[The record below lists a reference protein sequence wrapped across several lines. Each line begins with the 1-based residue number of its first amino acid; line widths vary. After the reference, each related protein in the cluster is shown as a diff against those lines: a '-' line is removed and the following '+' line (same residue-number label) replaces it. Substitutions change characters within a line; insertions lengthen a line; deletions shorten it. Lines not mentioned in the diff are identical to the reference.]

1 MDSLLF
7 RMCDP
12 RHARKADASRRPF
25 ARRAISARSG
35 AAAAARV
42 AFLPRASQR
51 RHSCPRHWTLTV
63 CGVRREMAALGDL
76 ERAVHPAHQ
85 EVLMLAPVAVLPLV
99 AALLVTPALAATV
112 SRTETVTAS
121 APVGGK
127 VNINTASVKDLMTLT
142 GVGKKVAEKIVEY
155 RGAHG
160 AFKKAEDVRKV
171 EGLGDALWQRN
182 KDRIVVK

>member
-1 MDSLLF
+1 MT
-7 RMCDP
+7 R
-12 RHARKADASRRPF
+12 
-25 ARRAISARSG
+25 SAVL
-35 AAAAARV
+35 AA
-42 AFLPRASQR
+42 L
-51 RHSCPRHWTLTV
+51 TLTLL
-63 CGVRREMAALGDL
+63 AA
-76 ERAVHPAHQ
+76 
-85 EVLMLAPVAVLPLV
+85 
-99 AALLVTPALAATV
+99 PALAATA
-112 SRTETVTAS
+112 SRTETITAS
-121 APVGGK
+121 ASVGGK

>member
-1 MDSLLF
+1 MT
-7 RMCDP
+7 R
-12 RHARKADASRRPF
+12 
-25 ARRAISARSG
+25 SAVL
-35 AAAAARV
+35 AA
-42 AFLPRASQR
+42 L
-51 RHSCPRHWTLTV
+51 TLTV
-63 CGVRREMAALGDL
+63 
-76 ERAVHPAHQ
+76 
-85 EVLMLAPVAVLPLV
+85 
-99 AALLVTPALAATV
+99 LAAPAFAATA
-112 SRTETVTAS
+112 SRTETITAS
-121 APVGGK
+121 AAVGGK

>member
-1 MDSLLF
+1 MIVSL
-7 RMCDP
+7 
-12 RHARKADASRRPF
+12 AS
-25 ARRAISARSG
+25 A
-35 AAAAARV
+35 
-42 AFLPRASQR
+42 
-51 RHSCPRHWTLTV
+51 
-63 CGVRREMAALGDL
+63 
-76 ERAVHPAHQ
+76 
-85 EVLMLAPVAVLPLV
+85 LV
-99 AALLVTPALAATV
+99 AATLLVTPALAATI
-112 SRTETVTAS
+112 SRTETITAS

-142 GVGKKVAEKIVEY
+142 GVGKKVAERIVEY

>member
-1 MDSLLF
+1 MITPL
-7 RMCDP
+7 
-12 RHARKADASRRPF
+12 AS
-25 ARRAISARSG
+25 
-35 AAAAARV
+35 V
-42 AFLPRASQR
+42 
-51 RHSCPRHWTLTV
+51 V
-63 CGVRREMAALGDL
+63 
-76 ERAVHPAHQ
+76 
-85 EVLMLAPVAVLPLV
+85 V
-99 AALLVTPALAATV
+99 AATLLVTPALAAAV
-112 SRTETVTAS
+112 SRTETITAS
-121 APVGGK
+121 ASVGGK